1 MITFAEPLFF
11 LLFIV
16 LMVRVALLLFD
27 RTQHFGAFEFSS
39 LSVAGGKRTAVDSTS
54 WLPIL
59 LEIVGLSLLI
69 IALARPQ
76 RVQRVSDQRTGIDMV
91 IALDAS
97 GSMAA
102 EDFPPRNRFAVA
114 KDLLAEFLSRRTED
128 RIGIVTFG
136 ARAATRIPITFDQ
149 ELARSVLEKT
159 EIGDNGDGTAIGHAI
174 ATAVNR
180 LKGSPSR
187 SKVIILLTDGVNTA
201 GSIEP
206 STAAALAARY
216 KIKIYAVGIGSRG
229 DVPIPVKTQN
239 RFTGEIETVYQ
250 IVRADLDDELL
261 TKIAQDTG
269 GAYFRAV
276 DVGTMESI
284 LATIDRLERT
294 KLAGPQAKKIEE
306 LHAQPLLWGMAL
318 LALALLG
325 GETVWLKLPA

>member
-1 MITFAEPLFF
+1 VITFAEPLFL
-11 LLFIV
+11 LLFLVVIG
-16 LMVRVALLLFD
+16 RVALLLFD
-27 RTQHFGAFEFSS
+27 RAQHFGAFEFPS
-39 LSVAGGKRTAVDSTS
+39 LSIAGAKLTVTGRTS
-54 WLPIL
+54 WLPIV
-59 LEIVGLSLLI
+59 LEVIGLCLLI
-69 IALARPQ
+69 VALARPQ
-76 RVQRVSDQRTGIDMV
+76 RVQKISDERAGVDMV

-114 KDLLAEFLSRRTED
+114 KDLLSEFLTRRTND

-206 STAAALAARY
+206 VTAAALAARY

-229 DVPIPVKTQN
+229 DVPIPVKMQN

-261 TKIAQDTG
+261 TRIAQDTG

-294 KLAGPQAKKIEE
+294 RLAGPQARKIEE
-306 LHAQPLLWGMAL
+306 LHFRPLLWGMAL
-318 LALALLG
+318 MVLSLFG
-325 GETVWLKLPA
+325 GETAWLKLPA

>member
-1 MITFAEPLFF
+1 MITFAEPLFL
-11 LLFIV
+11 LLFV
-16 LMVRVALLLFD
+16 VVMARVALLLFD
-27 RTQHFGAFEFSS
+27 RAQHFGAFEFSS
-39 LSVAGGKRTAVDSTS
+39 LSLAGTKRGLASRTS

-59 LEIVGLSLLI
+59 LEVAGLSLLI

-76 RVQRVSDQRTGIDMV
+76 RVQKISDQRAGMDMV

-102 EDFPPRNRFAVA
+102 EDFRPRNRFGVA
-114 KDLLAEFLSRRTED
+114 KDLLAEFLSRRTND

-149 ELARSVLEKT
+149 ELARSVLEKA

-216 KIKIYAVGIGSRG
+216 RIKIYAVGIGSRG
-229 DVPIPVKTQN
+229 DVPIPVKVQN
-239 RFTGEIETVYQ
+239 RFTGEVETVYQ

-261 TKIAQDTG
+261 TKIAKDTG

-294 KLAGPQAKKIEE
+294 RLAGPQAKKIEE
-306 LHAQPLLWGMAL
+306 LHPRPLLWGLAL
-318 LALALLG
+318 LALAVLG